1 MATSALRPR
10 KASEI
15 VDAAFQILK
24 AHYSQFVMCSALAYL
39 PWLVLELLWIGDPE
53 KLAGRLANPDGG
65 PGAAWLIGLMAGI
78 GVWLTFA
85 LMSAV
90 IMTCASQAYLGETVD
105 VAGAVRRALPRLP
118 RVMLAAVLRYILLV
132 VGFMCFLVGALYVAA
147 RFFALTPTI
156 ILEDASLSQ
165 AFSRTSVLSDG
176 RKQHILSTLG
186 LVAIIYWVIAAG
198 VSILSALSGN
208 FVLQVVFGAFYTILA
223 YPVIAITECLLYY
236 DARIQS
242 EGLDIELMAQELGA
256 VAPTEPANR

>member
-39 PWLVLELLWIGDPE
+39 PWLLIELLWLGNPE
-53 KLAGRLANPDGG
+53 KLAGRLADAESIA
-65 PGAAWLIGLMAGI
+65 GASWLMGLMAGF
-78 GVWLTFA
+78 GVWIAFA

-90 IMTCASQAYLGETVD
+90 IMTCASQAYLGETID
-105 VAGAVRRALPRLP
+105 VERAVRWALPRLP
-118 RVMLAAVLRYILLV
+118 RVMVAAVLRYVLLV
-132 VGFMCFLVGALYVAA
+132 AGFLCFLVGALYVAA
-147 RFFALTPTI
+147 RLFALTPTI
-156 ILEDASLSQ
+156 ILEDASISQ

-198 VSILSALSGN
+198 VSFMGAMSGN
-208 FVLQVVFGAFYTILA
+208 FVVRVVLGAFYTILA

-256 VAPTEPANR
+256 TAPTGPANR